1 MAQDIST
8 FHKLFQSRQSVT
20 FPAYAV
26 AVIVLI
32 SGTNK
37 ILYENVTVFMNTKEE
52 SNTKKNIY
60 RSYNPI
66 QTYLLLKTKVPN
78 SKIDYMN

>member
-8 FHKLFQSRQSVT
+8 FHKLFQSRQSAT

-52 SNTKKNIY
+52 SNAKYTFTRTAGVLQLNLHRKC
-60 RSYNPI
+60 
-66 QTYLLLKTKVPN
+66 
-78 SKIDYMN
+78 

>member
-1 MAQDIST
+1 MVQDIST

-20 FPAYAV
+20 FPAYAA

-37 ILYENVTVFMNTKEE
+37 ILFENVSVFMNTKKE
-52 SNTKKNIY
+52 SNAKKTISF
-60 RSYNPI
+60 SYKPI
-66 QTYLLLKTKVPN
+66 QTYICYLRQR
-78 SKIDYMN
+78 

>member
-37 ILYENVTVFMNTKEE
+37 ILYENVTVFMNTKE
-52 SNTKKNIY
+52 SIS

-66 QTYLLLKTKVPN
+66 QTYLLLKTKVSN